1 SGYASRDKPAEGK
14 IHDLWA
20 KALVLEDCD
29 GRRCA
34 LVTMDLVGIPRDVS
48 VAVCDAIKKKHGLAR
63 EAIMLSTSHTH
74 SGPVVGSNLRAM
86 YFLDAEQEKR
96 VEAYTKAL
104 RDKLVGIVG
113 EALKNIQ
120 PVRVEWGNGHAT
132 FAVNRRNNKEADVPK
147 LRERGLLKGPVD
159 HDLSVLAV
167 RDVEGRLKAITFGYA
182 CHATVLSF
190 YQWCGDYPGF
200 AQLAVEKSHPDAVSL
215 F

>member
-1 SGYASRDKPAEGK
+1 MGIIMRRPLILGFTSIFWVVQVAAADETFWKAGAAKVVISPDKPMWMSGYASRDKPAEGK

-48 VAVCDAIKKKHGLAR
+48 VAVCDAIKKKHGLPG
-63 EAIMLSTSHTH
+63 EAIMLSRSHTEW
-74 SGPVVGSNLRAM
+74 GPVVGSNLRAM

-147 LRERGLLKGPVD
+147 LRERGLL
-159 HDLSVLAV
+159 
-167 RDVEGRLKAITFGYA
+167 
-182 CHATVLSF
+182 
-190 YQWCGDYPGF
+190 
-200 AQLAVEKSHPDAVSL
+200 
-215 F
+215 